1 MTGFWAGASRL
12 SRELTLLTQL
22 EVFTGGSADASLEPV
37 STITTILEPD
47 ADGSIHL
54 PVPEEMRGGKVKV
67 TAHLEAV
74 SASPRPTPRFGCLAG
89 KIRLAGD
96 FDAPLEDF
104 EEYMK

>member
-1 MTGFWAGASRL
+1 
-12 SRELTLLTQL
+12 
-22 EVFTGGSADASLEPV
+22 V

-54 PVPEEMRGGKVKV
+54 PVPPEFRGSKVKV

-74 SASPRPTPRFGCLAG
+74 PAFQRPEPRFGCLAG
-89 KIRLAGD
+89 KIRLADD

-104 EEYMK
+104 EDYMK